1 MTIIFDENNL
11 KTFCIKETT
20 DREVISLPT
29 IEEYC
34 LTLNEE
40 LYGLSDISV
49 CGCYTDSNRYDG
61 VFIQNNPNEFGVM
74 VGHEFNPF
82 IYRGQKHNKPF
93 IPTANRFDLASDKDT
108 INKCIF
114 WIKKQ
119 EFLQLFRE
127 TPYYKR
133 CQNFEVLNCKFK
145 FDMEAIA
152 QHYGFISNY
161 LDITRDLLVA
171 LFFAYTYIDENGN
184 YVPIS
189 DFSKYEPTLYI
200 GNLKNIFLKYPNC
213 IKIIGFQALLRPFK
227 QKAMAIEI
235 INNENI
241 NQLFETIKLPKNYAI
256 ACEIFKKVDAGAY
269 LFPNDDIMSNL
280 AKQIKERKSLDI
292 EYFNQYCETYK
303 YDKRIFKIKLQN
315 KGYEFT
321 AKKWGIPD
329 NFIKAINEEINIGII
344 PYINDRI
351 AYRGVSKSLYPTQE
365 EVKI

>member
-82 IYRGQKHNKPF
+82 IYRGQKHNNPF

-241 NQLFETIKLPKNYAI
+241 NQLFETIKLW
-256 ACEIFKKVDAGAY
+256 
-269 LFPNDDIMSNL
+269 L
-280 AKQIKERKSLDI
+280 
-292 EYFNQYCETYK
+292 
-303 YDKRIFKIKLQN
+303 
-315 KGYEFT
+315 
-321 AKKWGIPD
+321 
-329 NFIKAINEEINIGII
+329 
-344 PYINDRI
+344 
-351 AYRGVSKSLYPTQE
+351 
-365 EVKI
+365 